1 MKQIPNRR
9 YTEVDTTATMLLVCL
24 NFPPQGGF
32 DLATIRARIK
42 VADIAEKVKPEEM
55 IVLEDAD
62 FATVQ
67 AAIKQVRWSKP
78 DRYVLLFAEQF
89 EL

>member
-1 MKQIPNRR
+1 MKTIPNLRF
-9 YTEVDTTATMLLVCL
+9 TEIDTTATMLLACL

-32 DLATIRARIK
+32 DLATIRARTKI
-42 VADIAEKVKPEEM
+42 ADIAEKVRPDET

-62 FATVQ
+62 FVTAQ
-67 AAIKQVRWSKP
+67 IAIKQVRWSKL
-78 DRYVLLFAEQF
+78 DRYVIRFAEQF